1 MKNKY
6 PRLKEYRDWLVEN
19 YECLKDG
26 FNMGYYGTC
35 LIGLFTKSHL
45 YNKDWVPCAISDY
58 LLGGDCKPSQYDFL
72 FHSNWEEIDDTL
84 LGAIKRINYYLDNT
98 EEVDS
103 SEDVFGIDYYST
115 EVQLTLGI

>member
-6 PRLKEYRDWLVEN
+6 PILEEYRDWLVEN
-19 YECLKDG
+19 YEDLKDG
-26 FNMGYYGTC
+26 FDMGMYDTY
-35 LIGLFTKSHL
+35 LIGLFTKSPL
-45 YNKDWVPCAISDY
+45 YNKDWVPYAISDY
-58 LLGGDCKPSQYDFL
+58 LFGGDCKLIQYDFL
-72 FHSNWEEIDDTL
+72 FHSNWEEIDNAL